1 MEVEILTTKQKKRH
15 DYYFKKKHGYA
26 RSRVIDNDFDE
37 YMISKGYTLCMD
49 KYGYRTYE
57 SIKDDFNNI

>member
-1 MEVEILTTKQKKRH
+1 MEVKILTTKQKKRH

-26 RSRVIDNDFDE
+26 PSRDIDKDFDE
-37 YMISKGYTLCMD
+37 HMISKGYTLGRD